1 VDRSLRSIGE
11 RTEFHTRQA
20 LRFHPKPLRN
30 GFVRRT
36 FRNRHSRRIPLQLC
50 DTIRAVI
57 AASYC
62 LRGNGSLHGEVEYLW
77 VKPRVRDLLQDALG
91 CIVGLGLRPRGQ
103 NQLGALAGQ
112 RKRRLKKRVF
122 GNSRCVS
129 SVIREYSEEPLH
141 TGQTLPAWTS
151 SIGPLRNARVTIAFA
166 SLASSASSVFITP
179 LLYRWCLP
187 GCTGRRCAIY
197 LPVFRI
203 LKVALPK
210 CESVTFCPP
219 DGLAGTLR

>member
-1 VDRSLRSIGE
+1 
-11 RTEFHTRQA
+11 
-20 LRFHPKPLRN
+20 
-30 GFVRRT
+30 
-36 FRNRHSRRIPLQLC
+36 
-50 DTIRAVI
+50 
-57 AASYC
+57 
-62 LRGNGSLHGEVEYLW
+62 

-151 SIGPLRNARVTIAFA
+151 LYWSVAECEGNNRLRFFGEFSVKCLHNT
-166 SLASSASSVFITP
+166 LAIPMVSP
-179 LLYRWCLP
+179 CLYRQ
-187 GCTGRRCAIY
+187 GDVRFI
-197 LPVFRI
+197 
-203 LKVALPK
+203 
-210 CESVTFCPP
+210 
-219 DGLAGTLR
+219 